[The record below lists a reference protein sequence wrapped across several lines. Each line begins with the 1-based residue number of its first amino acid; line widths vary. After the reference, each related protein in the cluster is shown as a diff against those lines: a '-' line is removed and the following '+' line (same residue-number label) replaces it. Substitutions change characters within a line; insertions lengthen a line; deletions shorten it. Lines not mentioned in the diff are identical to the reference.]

1 MVQFSM
7 IFTGYKRPL
16 TDDDLFDL
24 YPDDM
29 AKVVVPR
36 FLNAWNHEVNKAK

>member
-16 TDDDLFDL
+16 TDDLFHLFPGDK
-24 YPDDM
+24 

-36 FLNAWNHEVNKAK
+36 FLNAWNCEVNKAK